1 MFRLLP
7 RDLISTIAGVLCL
20 LAASQTSHAQG
31 LLWNLPED
39 GSWVRYEGSYR
50 HVKFR
55 PQSNQGDLVLGFRRN
70 LEIRSVG
77 KENADYKGASV
88 PCRWIEIEVVT
99 GKEVD
104 GSIKPGPGGQRI
116 YKVLVPE
123 SEIHGMTIDENG
135 IPIEFVPIVKGFRK
149 IGTNDVEPIETLA
162 LQVSPVLTL
171 IRHSGTPQKA
181 AAPESVTT
189 IAKAVQGTK
198 LTDKLVQESKTSR
211 STNTTNLWISDEVPF
226 GPAKWTV
233 NVLRESKGSTDLRN
247 AFQQSAEITVS
258 MQLAEIGTSAQSK
271 LATP

>member
-1 MFRLLP
+1 MLRFLS
-7 RDLISTIAGVLCL
+7 RDLISLFAAVFCL
-20 LAASQTSHAQG
+20 MAATESSHAQG

-55 PQSNQGDLVLGFRRN
+55 PQSNQGDLVLAFRRN

-77 KENADYKGASV
+77 KENADYNGQSV

-123 SEIHGMTIDENG
+123 SEIQGKTVGTNG
-135 IPIEFVPIVKGFRK
+135 IPIEFVPIVKGFAK
-149 IGTNDVEPIETLA
+149 IGVKDVEPIETLA
-162 LQVSPVLTL
+162 LQVYPVLTL
-171 IRHSGTPQKA
+171 VHHSGNPQKA
-181 AAPESVTT
+181 ANPESVTT
-189 IAKAVQGTK
+189 IAKDVQATAI
-198 LTDKLVQESKTSR
+198 TDKIVQESKTTR
-211 STNTTNLWISDEVPF
+211 STNKTDLWISDEVPF
-226 GPAKWTV
+226 GPAKWNV
-233 NVLRESKGSTDLRN
+233 NILREGKGSTDLRN

-258 MQLAEIGTSAQSK
+258 MQLAEIGTDAQSK